1 MNQGVE
7 TLLARMESN
16 PDEFTEG
23 NKWTS
28 ILTRAKRD
36 DLFDTEEL
44 EAIQYKLR
52 EIHRAKFHK
61 DVMDT
66 LLADPTTEKKVRFG
80 SGGTACKQADS
91 SIMDYLAQAEEK
103 GMADIYNTALQDRE
117 TSKAQKLKKAIKYF
131 KSKKYEGTTE

>member
-16 PDEFTEG
+16 PDEFAEG

-28 ILTRAKRD
+28 VLTRAKRD

-80 SGGTACKQADS
+80 SGGTACKR
-91 SIMDYLAQAEEK
+91 AEE
-103 GMADIYNTALQDRE
+103 
-117 TSKAQKLKKAIKYF
+117 SKAQKLKKAMEDF